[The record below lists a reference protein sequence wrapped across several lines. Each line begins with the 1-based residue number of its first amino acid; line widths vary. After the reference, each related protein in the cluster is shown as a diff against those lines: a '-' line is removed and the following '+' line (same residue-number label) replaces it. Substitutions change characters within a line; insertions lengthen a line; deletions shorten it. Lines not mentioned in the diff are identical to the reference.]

1 VPVETWFRHHD
12 SHDTVLG
19 GDPPQSLQATDCVN
33 LRTIVSSG
41 MLIGGLAALAD
52 CHMSGV
58 QDSIDDLRRRKAQAE
73 AGGGQQRIAAQHA
86 RGKMTARERIEQ
98 LVDEGSFVE
107 VDSLVE
113 HRCTDFDMDRNVI
126 PGDGVVC
133 GYGTI
138 EGRTIYCFAQD
149 FTVYG
154 GSLGEMHGL
163 KICKILDMALKTGA
177 PVIGL
182 NDSGGARIQEG
193 VASLGSYAEI
203 FFRNVRASGVIP
215 QISVI
220 MGPCAGGAVYS
231 PAITDFVIMVDKTA
245 HMFITG
251 PEVIKTVTNE
261 EVSFEDLGGA
271 ATHATRS
278 GVTHFTA
285 QDDNDALE
293 LVRNLISMLP
303 SNNLERAP
311 IKDTTDPTDRECEN
325 LDELVPLD
333 PTLPYDIV
341 DAVEEVLDDG
351 AFLEVQADYAQNIV
365 IGFGRLGGHTIG
377 IVANQPKF
385 LAGCLDIDASVKAA
399 RFIRFCDA
407 FNIPLL
413 TFVDVPGFLPGASQE
428 WGGIIR
434 HGAKLL
440 YAYAEATVPKLTV
453 ITRKAYGGAYDVMS
467 SKHIRG
473 DYNVAWPT
481 ARLAVMGAEGAVQ
494 IIHRR
499 RIDAAGDPIGERER
513 LIDDYEETFANPYRA
528 AALGYLDD
536 VIQPRETRAKLS
548 RALGA
553 LLEKEE
559 IRPARKHGNIP
570 L

>member
-1 VPVETWFRHHD
+1 MTGNSD
-12 SHDTVLG
+12 K
-19 GDPPQSLQATDCVN
+19 
-33 LRTIVSSG
+33 
-41 MLIGGLAALAD
+41 
-52 CHMSGV
+52 
-58 QDSIDDLRRRKAQAE
+58 IDELRRRKARSKS
-73 AGGGQQRIAAQHA
+73 GGGQKRISAQHA
-86 RGKMTARERIEQ
+86 KGKMTARERIQE
-98 LVDEGSFVE
+98 LLDEDSFTE
-107 VDSLVE
+107 VDALVE
-113 HRCTDFDMDRNVI
+113 HRCRDFDMDRNVI

-138 EGRTIYCFAQD
+138 DGRLVYCFAQD

-203 FFRNVRASGVIP
+203 FFRNVRSSGVIP

-231 PAITDFVIMVDKTA
+231 PAITDFVVMVEETS

-261 EVSFEDLGGA
+261 EVGFEDLGGA
-271 ATHATRS
+271 TTHATKS

-285 QDDNDALE
+285 KDDHIALE
-293 LVRNLISMLP
+293 IVRELVSLIP
-303 SNNLERAP
+303 SNNLDVAPSIETSDPLERSC
-311 IKDTTDPTDRECEN
+311 DS
-325 LDELVPLD
+325 LDSLVPED
-333 PTLPYDIV
+333 PSRPYDMGEVIQ
-341 DAVEEVLDDG
+341 EVLDLDS
-351 AFLEVQADYAQNIV
+351 FLEIQDGFAPNII
-365 IGFGRLGGHTIG
+365 IGLGRLGGQSIG
-377 IVANQPKF
+377 VVANQPMH

-399 RFIRFCDA
+399 RFVRFCDA

-413 TFVDVPGFLPGASQE
+413 TFVDVPGFLPGAGQE

-440 YAYAEATVPKLTV
+440 YAFAEATVPKMTV

-473 DYNVAWPT
+473 DYNIAWPT
-481 ARLAVMGAEGAVQ
+481 AELAVMGAKGAVQ

-499 RIDAAGDPIGERER
+499 RIDSSKNPEQERQR
-513 LIDDYEETFANPYRA
+513 LVDDYEESFANPYKA

-536 VIQPRETRAKLS
+536 VIVPSETRSALVK
-548 RALGA
+548 ALGA
-553 LLEKEE
+553 ILEKEE
-559 IRPARKHGNIP
+559 PRPEKKHGNIP

>member
-1 VPVETWFRHHD
+1 MAAFPT
-12 SHDTVLG
+12 
-19 GDPPQSLQATDCVN
+19 
-33 LRTIVSSG
+33 G
-41 MLIGGLAALAD
+41 MLIGGVSLPSRTMAESD
-52 CHMSGV
+52 ERV
-58 QDSIDDLRRRKAQAE
+58 EELRRRKAQAE
-73 AGGGQQRIAAQHA
+73 GGGGQARVSAQHA
-86 RGKMTARERIEQ
+86 KGKMTARERIE
-98 LVDEGSFVE
+98 LLLDEDSFME
-107 VDSLVE
+107 VDTLVE
-113 HRCTDFDMDRNVI
+113 HRCRDFEMDRNVI

-133 GYGTI
+133 GHGTI
-138 EGRTIYCFAQD
+138 GGRTVYCFAQD

-163 KICKILDMALKTGA
+163 KICKILDMALKTGS

-231 PAITDFVIMVDKTA
+231 PAITDFVVMVDQTA

-261 EVSFEDLGGA
+261 EVTFEDLGGA
-271 ATHATRS
+271 STHATRS

-285 QDDNDALE
+285 GDDEDALDIVRE
-293 LVRNLISMLP
+293 LVGLIP
-303 SNNLERAP
+303 SNNLESP
-311 IKDTTDPTDRECEN
+311 PVVPTSDPHDRGCEN
-325 LDELVPLD
+325 LDSLVPED
-333 PTLPYDIV
+333 PSQPYDIV
-341 DAVEEVLDDG
+341 TAVEAVLDDG
-351 AFLEVQADYAQNIV
+351 GFLEVQADFAGNIV
-365 IGFGRLGGHTIG
+365 VGFGRLGGQTVG
-377 IVANQPKF
+377 VVANQPKV
-385 LAGCLDIDASVKAA
+385 LAGCLDIDASIKGA
-399 RFIRFCDA
+399 RFVRFCDA
-407 FNIPLL
+407 FNVPLL

-473 DYNVAWPT
+473 DYNIAWPT
-481 ARLAVMGAEGAVQ
+481 AQLAVMGADGAVQ

-499 RIDAAGDPIGERER
+499 RIGTSGNPEQERER
-513 LIDDYEETFANPYRA
+513 LVDDYEETFANPYRA

-536 VIQPRETRAKLS
+536 VIQPHQSRTVLI

>member
-1 VPVETWFRHHD
+1 MEGGADRVE
-12 SHDTVLG
+12 
-19 GDPPQSLQATDCVN
+19 
-33 LRTIVSSG
+33 
-41 MLIGGLAALAD
+41 
-52 CHMSGV
+52 
-58 QDSIDDLRRRKAQAE
+58 DLRRRKSKAHS
-73 AGGGQQRIAAQHA
+73 GGGQDRISAQHSK
-86 RGKMTARERIEQ
+86 GKMTARERIEQ
-98 LVDEGSFVE
+98 LLDSGSFME
-107 VDSLVE
+107 VDALVE
-113 HRCTDFDMDRNVI
+113 HRCRDFDMDRNVI

-133 GYGTI
+133 GHGTI
-138 EGRTIYCFAQD
+138 DGRLVYCFAQD

-203 FFRNVRASGVIP
+203 FFRNVRSRGVIP

-231 PAITDFVIMVDKTA
+231 PAITDFVVMVDKTA

-251 PEVIKTVTNE
+251 PEVIRTVTNE
-261 EVSFEDLGGA
+261 EVSFEELGGA
-271 ATHATRS
+271 TTHATMS

-285 QDDNDALE
+285 ESDNSAIEIVRE
-293 LVRNLISMLP
+293 LVGLIP
-303 SNNLERAP
+303 ANNLEKP
-311 IKDTTDPTDRECEN
+311 PVVETSDPLDRSCGI
-325 LDELVPLD
+325 LDNLVPSD
-333 PTLPYDIV
+333 PGQPYDINV
-341 DAVEEVLDDG
+341 VVEEVLDEG
-351 AFLEVQADYAQNIV
+351 SFLEVQADFAKNIV
-365 IGFGRLGGHTIG
+365 IGMGRLGGHTIG
-377 IVANQPKF
+377 LVANQPMH

-399 RFIRFCDA
+399 RFVRFCDA

-413 TFVDVPGFLPGASQE
+413 TLVDVPGFLPGANQE

-440 YAYAEATVPKLTV
+440 YAFAEATVPKLTV

-473 DYNVAWPT
+473 DYNIAWPS
-481 ARLAVMGAEGAVQ
+481 AELAVMGAQGAVQ
-494 IIHRR
+494 IIHRK
-499 RIDAAGDPIGERER
+499 RINDSKNPEQERMR
-513 LIDDYEETFANPYRA
+513 LVDDYTESFANPYRA
-528 AALGYLDD
+528 ASLGYLDD
-536 VIQPRETRAKLS
+536 VILPSETRSSLTK
-548 RALGA
+548 ALGA
-553 LLEKEE
+553 LIEKEE
-559 IRPARKHGNIP
+559 VRPAKKHGNIP

>member
-1 VPVETWFRHHD
+1 
-12 SHDTVLG
+12 
-19 GDPPQSLQATDCVN
+19 
-33 LRTIVSSG
+33 
-41 MLIGGLAALAD
+41 
-52 CHMSGV
+52 MSGNS
-58 QDSIDDLRRRKAQAE
+58 DKIDELRRRKAKSQS
-73 AGGGQQRIAAQHA
+73 GGGQKRIAAQHA
-86 RGKMTARERIEQ
+86 KGKMTARERIQE
-98 LVDEGSFVE
+98 LLDVDSFTE
-107 VDSLVE
+107 VDALVE
-113 HRCTDFDMDRNVI
+113 HRCRDFDMDRNVI

-138 EGRTIYCFAQD
+138 DGRLVYCFAQD

-203 FFRNVRASGVIP
+203 FFRNVRSSGVIP

-231 PAITDFVIMVDKTA
+231 PAITDFVVMVEETS

-261 EVSFEDLGGA
+261 EVGFEDLGGA
-271 ATHATRS
+271 TTHATKS

-285 QDDNDALE
+285 KDDHVALDIVRE
-293 LVRNLISMLP
+293 LVSLIP
-303 SNNLERAP
+303 SNNLDVAPSIETSDPLERSC
-311 IKDTTDPTDRECEN
+311 DS
-325 LDELVPLD
+325 LDSLVPED
-333 PTLPYDIV
+333 PSRPYDMGEVIQ
-341 DAVEEVLDDG
+341 EVLDLDS
-351 AFLEVQADYAQNIV
+351 FLEIQDGFAPNII
-365 IGFGRLGGHTIG
+365 IGLGRLGGQSIG
-377 IVANQPKF
+377 VVANQPMH
-385 LAGCLDIDASVKAA
+385 LAGCLDIDASIKAA
-399 RFIRFCDA
+399 RFVRFCDA

-440 YAYAEATVPKLTV
+440 YAFAEATVPKMTV

-473 DYNVAWPT
+473 DYNIAWPT
-481 ARLAVMGAEGAVQ
+481 AELAVMGAKGAVQ

-499 RIDAAGDPIGERER
+499 RIDSSKNPEQERQR
-513 LIDDYEETFANPYRA
+513 LVDDYEESFANPYKA

-536 VIQPRETRAKLS
+536 VIVPSETRSALVK
-548 RALGA
+548 ALGA
-553 LLEKEE
+553 ILEKEE
-559 IRPARKHGNIP
+559 PRPEKKHGNIP

>member
-1 VPVETWFRHHD
+1 MKTAEERLD
-12 SHDTVLG
+12 E
-19 GDPPQSLQATDCVN
+19 
-33 LRTIVSSG
+33 
-41 MLIGGLAALAD
+41 
-52 CHMSGV
+52 
-58 QDSIDDLRRRKAQAE
+58 LRRRKAQSE
-73 AGGGQQRIAAQHA
+73 AGGGSKRIDAQHN
-86 RGKMTARERIEQ
+86 RGKMTARERLEG
-98 LVDEGSFVE
+98 LLDEGSFQE

-113 HRCTDFDMDRNVI
+113 HRCTDFGMEGNII

-133 GYGTI
+133 GHGTI
-138 EGRTIYCFAQD
+138 DGKAVHCYAQD

-163 KICKILDMALKTGA
+163 KICKILDMAMKAGT

-231 PAITDFVIMVDKTA
+231 PAITDFIVMVDQTA

-271 ATHATRS
+271 MTHGSKS

-285 QDDNDALE
+285 GSDEEALE
-293 LVRNLISMLP
+293 LTRDLIGLLP
-303 SNNLERAP
+303 SNNLSGVPNKSLGDSTERLCDALDSIVP
-311 IKDTTDPTDRECEN
+311 EDPN
-325 LDELVPLD
+325 K
-333 PTLPYDIV
+333 PYDVNDVIASIL
-341 DAVEEVLDDG
+341 DAG
-351 AFLEVQADYAQNIV
+351 AFLEVQADYAANIV
-365 IGFGRLGGHTIG
+365 VGFGRLDGTTVGV
-377 IVANQPKF
+377 VANQPKV
-385 LAGCLDIDASVKAA
+385 LAGCLDIDASTKAA
-399 RFIRFCDA
+399 RFVRFCDA
-407 FNIPLL
+407 FGIPLVTL
-413 TFVDVPGFLPGASQE
+413 VDVPGFLPGANQE

-440 YAYAEATVPKLTV
+440 YAYSEATVPKMTV
-453 ITRKAYGGAYDVMS
+453 ILRKAYGGAYDVMC
-467 SKHIRG
+467 SKHIRA

-481 ARLAVMGAEGAVQ
+481 AELAVMGADGAVQ

-499 RIDAAGDPIGERER
+499 RIEAAGNPDEERQRLVDEYTER
-513 LIDDYEETFANPYRA
+513 FANPYQA
-528 AALGYLDD
+528 AAMGYIDD
-536 VIQPRETRAKLS
+536 VIEPSETRRRLIK
-548 RALGA
+548 ALGM
-553 LLEKEE
+553 LLDKEE
-559 IRPARKHGNIP
+559 TRPSRKHGNIP

>member
-1 VPVETWFRHHD
+1 MKT
-12 SHDTVLG
+12 
-19 GDPPQSLQATDCVN
+19 
-33 LRTIVSSG
+33 
-41 MLIGGLAALAD
+41 AD
-52 CHMSGV
+52 ERLE
-58 QDSIDDLRRRKAQAE
+58 DLRRRKAQSE
-73 AGGGQQRIAAQHA
+73 AGGGSQRIDSQHN
-86 RGKMTARERIEQ
+86 RGKMTARERLEM
-98 LVDEGSFVE
+98 LLDDGSFQE
-107 VDSLVE
+107 VDALVE
-113 HRCTDFDMDRNVI
+113 HRCTDFGMEGNII

-133 GYGTI
+133 GHGTI
-138 EGRTIYCFAQD
+138 EGRAVHCYAQD

-163 KICKILDMALKTGA
+163 KICKILDMAMKAGT

-231 PAITDFVIMVDKTA
+231 PAITDFIVMVDQTA

-271 ATHATRS
+271 MTHGSKS

-285 QDDNDALE
+285 GSDEEALD
-293 LVRNLISMLP
+293 LTRDLIGLLP
-303 SNNLERAP
+303 SNNLSGVPNKSLGDSAERLCESLDSVIP
-311 IKDTTDPTDRECEN
+311 EDPN
-325 LDELVPLD
+325 K
-333 PTLPYDIV
+333 PYDVNDVISAIL
-341 DAVEEVLDDG
+341 DAG
-351 AFLEVQADYAQNIV
+351 AFLEVQADYAANIV
-365 IGFGRLGGHTIG
+365 VGFGRLDGTTVGV
-377 IVANQPKF
+377 VANQPKV
-385 LAGCLDIDASVKAA
+385 LAGCLDIDASTKAA
-399 RFIRFCDA
+399 RFVRFCDA
-407 FNIPLL
+407 FGIPLMTL
-413 TFVDVPGFLPGASQE
+413 VDVPGFLPGANQE

-440 YAYAEATVPKLTV
+440 YAYSEATVPKMTV
-453 ITRKAYGGAYDVMS
+453 ILRKAYGGAYDVMC
-467 SKHIRG
+467 SKHIRA

-481 ARLAVMGAEGAVQ
+481 AELAVMGADGAVQ

-499 RIDAAGDPIGERER
+499 RIEAAGNPDEERQRLVDEYTER
-513 LIDDYEETFANPYRA
+513 FANPYQA
-528 AALGYLDD
+528 AAMGYIDD
-536 VIQPRETRAKLS
+536 VIEPSDTRKRLIK
-548 RALGA
+548 ALGM
-553 LLEKEE
+553 LLDKEE
-559 IRPARKHGNIP
+559 TRPARKHGNIP

>member
-1 VPVETWFRHHD
+1 MET
-12 SHDTVLG
+12 
-19 GDPPQSLQATDCVN
+19 
-33 LRTIVSSG
+33 
-41 MLIGGLAALAD
+41 AD
-52 CHMSGV
+52 DKLH
-58 QDSIDDLRRRKAQAE
+58 DLRRRKAQSE
-73 AGGGQQRIAAQHA
+73 AGGGAQRVEGQHK
-86 RGKMTARERIEQ
+86 RGKLTARERLEI
-98 LVDEGSFVE
+98 LLDEGSFHE
-107 VDSLVE
+107 VDALVE
-113 HRCTDFDMDRNVI
+113 HRCTDFGMEGNII

-133 GYGTI
+133 GHGTI
-138 EGRTIYCFAQD
+138 NGKPVHCYAQD

-163 KICKILDMALKTGA
+163 KICKILDMAIKAGT

-231 PAITDFVIMVDKTA
+231 PAITDFVIMVDQSA

-271 ATHATRS
+271 MTHGSKS
-278 GVTHFTA
+278 GVTHFIT
-285 QDDNDALE
+285 DSDEDALDLTRE
-293 LVRNLISMLP
+293 LIDYLP
-303 SNNLERAP
+303 ANNLSKTP
-311 IKDTTDPTDRECEN
+311 KTTPTDRSDRVCDVLSNIIPE
-325 LDELVPLD
+325 D
-333 PTLPYDIV
+333 PNIPYDVCDIIN
-341 DAVEEVLDDG
+341 EILDDG
-351 AFLEVQADYAQNIV
+351 AFLEVQAEFAQNIV
-365 IGFGRLGGHTIG
+365 VGFGRLDGVSIG
-377 IVANQPKF
+377 LVANQPKV
-385 LAGCLDIDASVKAA
+385 LAGCLDIDASTKAA
-399 RFIRFCDA
+399 RFVRFCDA
-407 FNIPLL
+407 FGIPLVTL
-413 TFVDVPGFLPGASQE
+413 VDVPGFLPGANQE

-440 YAYAEATVPKLTV
+440 YAYSEATVPKMTV
-453 ITRKAYGGAYDVMS
+453 ILRKAYGGAYDVMC

-481 ARLAVMGAEGAVQ
+481 AELAVMGADGAVQ

-499 RIDAAGDPIGERER
+499 RIEAAGNPEQERQRLVDEYTER
-513 LIDDYEETFANPYRA
+513 FANPYQA
-528 AALGYLDD
+528 AAMGYIDD
-536 VIQPRETRAKLS
+536 VIEPSETRQRLV
-548 RALGA
+548 RALGM
-553 LLEKEE
+553 LLDKEE
-559 IRPARKHGNIP
+559 TRPARKHGNIP

>member
-1 VPVETWFRHHD
+1 MKER
-12 SHDTVLG
+12 
-19 GDPPQSLQATDCVN
+19 
-33 LRTIVSSG
+33 
-41 MLIGGLAALAD
+41 
-52 CHMSGV
+52 
-58 QDSIDDLRRRKAQAE
+58 IDDLRRRKAKSE
-73 AGGGQQRIAAQHA
+73 AGGGQSRIAAQHSK
-86 RGKMTARERIEQ
+86 GKLTARERVEQ
-98 LVDEGSFVE
+98 LLDENSFME

-113 HRCTDFDMDRNVI
+113 HRCRDFEMDKNII

-133 GYGTI
+133 GHGTI
-138 EGRTIYCFAQD
+138 NGRTVYCFAQD

-231 PAITDFVIMVDKTA
+231 PAITDFVIMVDKTS

-271 ATHATRS
+271 STHATKS

-285 QDDNDALE
+285 DNDDDALE
-293 LVRNLISMLP
+293 LVRELVQLLP
-303 SNNLERAP
+303 SNNLEKAP
-311 IKDTTDPTDRECEN
+311 ILETNDPLTRICEE
-325 LDELVPLD
+325 LDSLVPVIA
-333 PTLPYDIV
+333 TQPYDMLNAI
-341 DAVEEVLDDG
+341 ESIFDDG
-351 AFLEVQADYAQNIV
+351 AFLQVQADFAPNIIV
-365 IGFGRLGGHTIG
+365 GYSRLGGHTVG
-377 IVANQPKF
+377 VVANQPKI

-399 RFIRFCDA
+399 RFVRFCDA
-407 FNIPLL
+407 FNIPIVTL
-413 TFVDVPGFLPGASQE
+413 VDVPGFLPGANQE

-440 YAYAEATVPKLTV
+440 YAYAEATVPKITV

-473 DYNVAWPT
+473 DYNIAWPS
-481 ARLAVMGAEGAVQ
+481 AQLAVMGADGAVQ
-494 IIHRR
+494 IIHKR
-499 RIDAAGDPIGERER
+499 RINTAGNPEQERQR
-513 LIDDYEETFANPYRA
+513 LVDDYNETFANPYQA

-536 VIQPRETRAKLS
+536 VIQPRDTRKVLTK
-548 RALGA
+548 ALGA
-553 LLEKEE
+553 LLDKEE
-559 IRPARKHGNIP
+559 SRPARKHGNIP

>member
-1 VPVETWFRHHD
+1 
-12 SHDTVLG
+12 
-19 GDPPQSLQATDCVN
+19 
-33 LRTIVSSG
+33 
-41 MLIGGLAALAD
+41 
-52 CHMSGV
+52 MSGNS
-58 QDSIDDLRRRKAQAE
+58 DKIDELRRRKAMSQS
-73 AGGGQQRIAAQHA
+73 GGGQKRISAQHA
-86 RGKMTARERIEQ
+86 KGKMTARERIQE
-98 LVDEGSFVE
+98 LLDVDSFTE
-107 VDSLVE
+107 VDALVE
-113 HRCTDFDMDRNVI
+113 HRCRDFDMDRNVI

-138 EGRTIYCFAQD
+138 DGRLVYCFAQD

-203 FFRNVRASGVIP
+203 FFRNVRSSGVIP

-231 PAITDFVIMVDKTA
+231 PAITDFVVMVEETS

-261 EVSFEDLGGA
+261 EVGFEDLGGA
-271 ATHATRS
+271 TTHATKS

-285 QDDNDALE
+285 KDDHVALDIVRE
-293 LVRNLISMLP
+293 LVSLIP
-303 SNNLERAP
+303 SNNLDIAPSIETSDPLERSCDSL
-311 IKDTTDPTDRECEN
+311 DT
-325 LDELVPLD
+325 LVPED
-333 PTLPYDIV
+333 PSRPYDMGEVIQ
-341 DAVEEVLDDG
+341 EVLDLDS
-351 AFLEVQADYAQNIV
+351 FLEIQDGFAPNII
-365 IGFGRLGGHTIG
+365 IGLGRLGGQSIG
-377 IVANQPKF
+377 VVANQPMH

-399 RFIRFCDA
+399 RFVRFCDA

-440 YAYAEATVPKLTV
+440 YAFAEATVPKMTV

-473 DYNVAWPT
+473 DYNIAWPT
-481 ARLAVMGAEGAVQ
+481 AELAVMGAKGAVQ

-499 RIDAAGDPIGERER
+499 RIDSSKNPEQERQR
-513 LIDDYEETFANPYRA
+513 LVDDYEESFANPYKA

-536 VIQPRETRAKLS
+536 VIVPSETRSALVK
-548 RALGA
+548 ALGA
-553 LLEKEE
+553 ILEKEE
-559 IRPARKHGNIP
+559 PRPEKKHGNIP

>member
-1 VPVETWFRHHD
+1 
-12 SHDTVLG
+12 
-19 GDPPQSLQATDCVN
+19 
-33 LRTIVSSG
+33 
-41 MLIGGLAALAD
+41 
-52 CHMSGV
+52 MSGV
-58 QDSIDDLRRRKAQAE
+58 EERIDDLRRRKAQAE
-73 AGGGQQRIAAQHA
+73 AGGGQKRIAAQHN
-86 RGKMTARERIEQ
+86 RGKMTARERVEQ
-98 LVDEGSFVE
+98 LLDDGSFVE
-107 VDSLVE
+107 VDALVE
-113 HRCTDFDMDRNVI
+113 HRCRDFEMDRNVI

-133 GYGTI
+133 GHGTI
-138 EGRTIYCFAQD
+138 EGRTVYCFAQD

-163 KICKILDMALKTGA
+163 KICKILDMALKTGS
-177 PVIGL
+177 PIIGL

-203 FFRNVRASGVIP
+203 FFRNVRASGVVP

-231 PAITDFVIMVDKTA
+231 PAITDFVVMVDNTS

-271 ATHATRS
+271 STHATRS

-285 QDDNDALE
+285 GNDEEALDLVRE
-293 LVRNLISMLP
+293 LVNLIPL
-303 SNNLERAP
+303 NNLEKPP
-311 IKDTTDPTDRECEN
+311 IKATSDPADRVCES
-325 LDELVPLD
+325 LDELVPED
-333 PTLPYDIV
+333 PFTPYDII
-341 DAVEEVLDDG
+341 DAVEEILDDR

-365 IGFGRLGGHTIG
+365 VGFGRLGGHTVG
-377 IVANQPKF
+377 VVANQPKV

-473 DYNVAWPT
+473 DYNIAWPT
-481 ARLAVMGAEGAVQ
+481 AQLAVMGAEGAVQ
-494 IIHRR
+494 IIHKR
-499 RIDAAGDPIGERER
+499 RINSAGDPEGERKR
-513 LIDDYEETFANPYRA
+513 LIEDYEDTFANPYRA
-528 AALGYLDD
+528 ASLGYLDD
-536 VIQPRETRAKLS
+536 VIQPRDTRERLS
-548 RALGA
+548 KALGA